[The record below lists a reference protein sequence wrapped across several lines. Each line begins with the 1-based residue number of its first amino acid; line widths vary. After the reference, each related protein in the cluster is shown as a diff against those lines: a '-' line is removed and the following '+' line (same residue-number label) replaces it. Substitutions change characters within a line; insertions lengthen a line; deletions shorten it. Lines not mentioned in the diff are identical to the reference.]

1 MKTILKIILI
11 TQLFLL
17 SSCGVRRIYT
27 SGSYGS
33 LKSFTAK
40 KEYSGERSSEIYVS
54 GDLSTGKHEQ
64 EKCCKH
70 HHVFRRKG
78 PLLRSES

>member
-33 LKSFTAK
+33 LKSYTAK

-54 GDLSTGKHEQ
+54 GLNK
-64 EKCCKH
+64 
-70 HHVFRRKG
+70 
-78 PLLRSES
+78 